1 MANDAATVAR
11 LAGEQRWMAGVGPAP
26 ASGCAVPELIRA
38 PQAAGRRHA
47 LGADRGARAADPGL
61 VKAQGGITLVE
72 LRARLAEQGIAVAV
86 SALWRFFERHRI
98 TPKK

>member
-1 MANDAATVAR
+1 
-11 LAGEQRWMAGVGPAP
+11 
-26 ASGCAVPELIRA
+26 
-38 PQAAGRRHA
+38 
-47 LGADRGARAADPGL
+47 